1 MKTGTI
7 LAEVL
12 AIAAIALILGTGVHL
27 LRPDKKKRIE
37 WVKEYKDVYLVKPHV
52 DPPGELPTPSKPVKK
67 SDPAI
72 ARKAA
77 TKETDP
83 ANSAQKI
90 TGQPKTSGQEVVL
103 VQDPPGQE
111 KANDPPD
118 APPESTEGPVRMI
131 LIDEAKALFEEGDIP
146 FLDARRTRFYEKGH
160 IPRAI
165 SLSVWEAA
173 LDERISALL
182 DRIPQ
187 EMPVVVYC
195 MSANCEDSHM
205 LADAL
210 KSAGYQDIRILKG
223 GFPEWQKKKLEFET
237 GSGREEQQ

>member
-1 MKTGTI
+1 VTNEG
-7 LAEVL
+7 
-12 AIAAIALILGTGVHL
+12 
-27 LRPDKKKRIE
+27 
-37 WVKEYKDVYLVKPHV
+37 
-52 DPPGELPTPSKPVKK
+52 
-67 SDPAI
+67 PAI
-72 ARKAA
+72 SGKAINHKAA
-77 TKETDP
+77 PKIAKP
-83 ANSAQKI
+83 AIPAPKK
-90 TGQPKTSGQEVVL
+90 TLQPKTQGQEVVL

-111 KANDPPD
+111 KAKDPPD
-118 APPESTEGPVRMI
+118 APPESAEGPIRMI

-182 DRIPQ
+182 EKIPL

-210 KSAGYQDIRILKG
+210 KNAGYQDIRILKG
-223 GFPEWQKKKLEFET
+223 GFPEWQKNKLEFET
-237 GSGREEQQ
+237 GSGGEERQ